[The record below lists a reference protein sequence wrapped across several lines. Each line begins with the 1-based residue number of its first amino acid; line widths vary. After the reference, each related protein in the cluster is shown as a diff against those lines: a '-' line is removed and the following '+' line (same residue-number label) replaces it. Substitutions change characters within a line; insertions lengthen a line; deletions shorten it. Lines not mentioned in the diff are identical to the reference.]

1 LTGASGPG
9 GPEFKEFAEKAT
21 ADHGV
26 QFLSSVA
33 DLPAVAEGKK
43 RLALISGRTADK
55 PKLLGDCIKVSVVVV
70 AIFST

>member
-43 RLALISGRTADK
+43 RLALVSGRTADN
-55 PKLLGDCIKVSVVVV
+55 PKLLGDCIEVGFVVV
-70 AIFST
+70 AIFSD